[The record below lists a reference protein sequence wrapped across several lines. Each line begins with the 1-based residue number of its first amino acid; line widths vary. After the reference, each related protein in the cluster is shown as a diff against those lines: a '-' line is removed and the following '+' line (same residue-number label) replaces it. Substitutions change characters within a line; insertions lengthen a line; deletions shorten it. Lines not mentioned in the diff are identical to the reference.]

1 MVLKKR
7 PLSTALAGQKGE
19 PPQICRTGEEAPF
32 SPVLF
37 FCPPGPLASPP
48 PASPATDEKARLEE
62 VLAGC
67 RYNKT
72 LAAKQLGVSRSTLW
86 RKLKLYG
93 LT

>member
-1 MVLKKR
+1 M
-7 PLSTALAGQKGE
+7 
-19 PPQICRTGEEAPF
+19 
-32 SPVLF
+32 
-37 FCPPGPLASPP
+37 ASPP